1 MKKWTYLVVA
11 GLLAGATPMLQSC
24 VDNDEPEGINVL
36 RKAKAELIAAKKVVQ
51 EAEAARLKAEAAML
65 EAQAAYQL
73 AQAEIAK
80 ADAEL
85 KKTEN
90 EKKRA
95 ELEAYI
101 AEQKLNA
108 EHAQQEWEQQTKMW
122 EVQYQQALVQLAQ
135 LKVALNTQ
143 QRIALQTYITSV
155 DEAKKVYDEKME
167 NVRLAQRTLLKAT
180 ETMNDN
186 EADKD
191 YLTRELQRSVRYA
204 QMDLEDAQA
213 ELEALEAELE
223 LAQTRDIEGVKE
235 RIEEL
240 QKEITAQEAIIDK
253 TKLAVAEKKAELA
266 PALKALEDSLTE
278 AKNAEITINEFK
290 YEFPYYLVSDY
301 QGELSIVEEDITYT
315 IADAENEEFPQ
326 AYENVVN
333 RFERLIEAVES
344 AKLTP
349 NGAAWTAENIGL
361 YKGQLAD
368 QEEKV
373 AELKEKWQKVVD
385 AYRTGTKYA
394 TIKAVDRYE
403 EFVELVNTYNDN
415 VKAYN
420 EAKAAFDAAAEEY
433 ADIYAE
439 FEAKEQAANK
449 KYAEGMLANAQERN
463 AANDTFNKTYDNLS
477 WKAQLAKAKWE
488 EAKAELAL
496 KSEPTQAEKDA
507 VNDLKTAY
515 DAAKAE
521 AETYYDHWYND
532 WTNEASE
539 TVKAGET
546 QADELFAKKN
556 ALTEATHE
564 REIAEAQV
572 AFTDQLKKLGYT
584 DNLDQAY
591 FDAYQIMAENYAKA
605 QDLFHYLANDAFG
618 VSDDVYCLPL
628 TKAFYN
634 FDQDL
639 NQIPLTVE
647 VNDELAYI
655 YKYEI
660 ENELKRLSNELYG
673 LDSERLVERTKE
685 EIDAELAEEHEPWE
699 YINYYDEDIYSE
711 TWWEEIFNEE
721 TGRWEM
727 ISHRT
732 YLGSRYGAFGKML
745 YYQALIA
752 RAEAILAGG
761 AELDKI
767 LEDLQAELDSIQANY
782 DAAFA
787 AVEAAQEAYDNKEA
801 ENEELLA
808 EVQKASHE
816 AEYKK
821 SLLNSILEVYVEVD
835 DNVEELIATLKDKI
849 DNRETGAKAKIERN
863 EWALADA
870 QKNLEDWNQGA
881 IDAVKAAQEDLED
894 AEAAAAIAKE
904 NLDIAQERLQKAI
917 ESMTVDAE

>member
-101 AEQKLNA
+101 AQQKLNA

-191 YLTRELQRSVRYA
+191 YLTRALQRSVRYA

-253 TKLAVAEKKAELA
+253 AKLAVAEKEAELA

-301 QGELSIVEEDITYT
+301 QGEYSFVEEDVTYT
-315 IADAENEEFPQ
+315 IDNPAAYDAASTNLEE
-326 AYENVVN
+326 AIYWVGK
-333 RFERLIEAVES
+333 
-344 AKLTP
+344 AKLTS
-349 NGAAWTAENIGL
+349 NGAAWTAEQLEDTKGL
-361 YKGQLAD
+361 LAT
-368 QEEKV
+368 QTEKV
-373 AELKEKWQKVVD
+373 AKLKEEWQKTVD
-385 AYRTGTKYA
+385 AYRTGTQYG
-394 TIKAVDRYE
+394 TIKNAEGYD
-403 EFVELVNTYNDN
+403 EFVEAVKAYNDN
-415 VKAYN
+415 VKPYIDARKVVDANNSKFEDLNTAYSLKVDTA
-420 EAKAAFDAAAEEY
+420 EVKYQKAIQTCVEELASAYDAFY
-433 ADIYAE
+433 AQME
-439 FEAKEQAANK
+439 VLN
-449 KYAEGMLANAQERN
+449 
-463 AANDTFNKTYDNLS
+463 
-477 WKAQLAKAKWE
+477 
-488 EAKAELAL
+488 AKAELA
-496 KSEPTQAEKDA
+496 KSKYEEAKAKLDLNDRATADDRDA
-507 VNDLKTAY
+507 V
-515 DAAKAE
+515 
-521 AETYYDHWYND
+521 
-532 WTNEASE
+532 
-539 TVKAGET
+539 
-546 QADELFAKKN
+546 QALYTEWQKLA
-556 ALTEATHE
+556 TEATDYLNKWE
-564 REIAEAQV
+564 NSWVDNGETVPSGESQAIATNNKKKALALATRNREVAEATLELAEKVKALGSDPSSINALAAAYEALNDSYDNAQSIFAQIV
-572 AFTDQLKKLGYT
+572 ADEYEFPVGSYNMPLEE
-584 DNLDQAY
+584 AY
-591 FDAYQIMAENYAKA
+591 NNYVEAENG
-605 QDLFHYLANDAFG
+605 NN
-618 VSDDVYCLPL
+618 VYEPL
-628 TKAFYN
+628 V
-634 FDQDL
+634 
-639 NQIPLTVE
+639 VE
-647 VNDELAYI
+647 INDELAYVDRTLI
-655 YKYEI
+655 KDKLE
-660 ENELKRLSNELYG
+660 KQSNLLYG
-673 LDSERLVERTKE
+673 FGADDRLVELTKE
-685 EIDAELAEEHEPWE
+685 EIDSKLEEDGVAPWE
-699 YINYYDEDIYSE
+699 YVNYYGQSDY
-711 TWWEEIFNEE
+711 
-721 TGRWEM
+721 GRVYGEYYDWTTNQWMNGWHYAYVRVYGEFG
-727 ISHRT
+727 
-732 YLGSRYGAFGKML
+732 YLL
-745 YYQALIA
+745 YLQAEVA

-767 LEDLQAELDSIQANY
+767 IEDLQAELDTIQANY
-782 DAAFA
+782 DAAQA
-787 AVEAAQEAYDNKEA
+787 AVDAAQEAYDNKEA
-801 ENEELLA
+801 ENDELLA
-808 EVQKASHE
+808 EVQKAAHE

-821 SLLNSILEVYVEVD
+821 SLLNSILVVYMEVD
-835 DNVEELIATLKDKI
+835 GDVEELIATLKDKI